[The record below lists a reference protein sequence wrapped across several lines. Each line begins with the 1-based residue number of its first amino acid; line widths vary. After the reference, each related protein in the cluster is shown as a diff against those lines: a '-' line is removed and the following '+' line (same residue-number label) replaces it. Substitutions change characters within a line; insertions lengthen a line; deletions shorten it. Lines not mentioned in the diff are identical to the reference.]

1 MSDRFQFLAEYLQV
15 VTLLKGKYSSNKC
28 YICYN
33 FQPNLLITHH
43 ADKTL
48 ESFCKWQVAI
58 KPSDGEDDKDK
69 GIAHHDNAILITR

>member
-1 MSDRFQFLAEYLQV
+1 MDYL
-15 VTLLKGKYSSNKC
+15 NF
-28 YICYN
+28 

-48 ESFCKWQVAI
+48 ESFCKWQVTI
-58 KPSDGEDDKDK
+58 KPTEGEDRIDR